1 MNNVIFQLPYQS
13 TTEYKATDHSSAMTQ
28 DDTSMPTVTA
38 VQISLTGK
46 ISAKMSTE
54 NTSSL
59 PTPILTSL
67 QTESVKE
74 GEMQFTTNTANLS
87 DIVTVSNQS
96 SSIVIFSSTESNSL
110 LVKSHSVHQELSKI
124 CSLFISL
131 LCLCNII
138 LSVALIIICK
148 KFRIKVRLYSSVH
161 SIELE
166 SMNGNSRA
174 ISTSFDSEIGSAD
187 T

>member
-28 DDTSMPTVTA
+28 DDTSMPTVTT

-74 GEMQFTTNTANLS
+74 GQMQFTTNTANLS

-96 SSIVIFSSTESNSL
+96 SSNVIFSSTESNSI
-110 LVKSHSVHQELSKI
+110 LVKSHSVHQVVFSSVYCAYAI
-124 CSLFISL
+124 SFCQSLSL
-131 LCLCNII
+131 LYAK
-138 LSVALIIICK
+138 S
-148 KFRIKVRLYSSVH
+148 FEIKCVYTLQYIV
-161 SIELE
+161 
-166 SMNGNSRA
+166 
-174 ISTSFDSEIGSAD
+174 
-187 T
+187 